1 MKMNTKFGKRIRFL
15 TQSALIAALYVGL
28 TYLAYAFGL
37 DKGVIQVRFSE
48 ALCVLAALT
57 PTAVP
62 GVTLGC
68 FLAGLLTAAH
78 PLDIVVGTLASFF
91 GVFGCRM
98 LRRLVSG
105 KLSFADT
112 VIEARAEAAHRG
124 KKPLIVECKMT
135 VQKSS
140 FADGMEVREILWPP
154 TCTVLSIDKN
164 PVHAAHGDLHC
175 LEAGDVLH
183 LHYRTY
189 DPDLTV
195 KNLVSILGEQSKDL
209 SESVELGSEEHLVPE
224 D

>member
-1 MKMNTKFGKRIRFL
+1 MNTKFGNRIRFL

-78 PLDIVVGTLASFF
+78 PLDIAVGTLASLF

-98 LRRLVSG
+98 LRGLVSRRF
-105 KLSFADT
+105 SFVLIPLPNILVNAL
-112 VIEARAEAAHRG
+112 VIPLVLAYAYGAAEG
-124 KKPLIVECKMT
+124 YFFLCMT
-135 VQKSS
+135 VG
-140 FADGMEVREILWPP
+140 AGEVLSAGVLG
-154 TCTVLSIDKN
+154 TVLLLALRK
-164 PVHAAHGDLHC
+164 HRALF
-175 LEAGDVLH
+175 
-183 LHYRTY
+183 
-189 DPDLTV
+189 
-195 KNLVSILGEQSKDL
+195 
-209 SESVELGSEEHLVPE
+209 
-224 D
+224 

>member
-1 MKMNTKFGKRIRFL
+1 MICANNEGVSGGIFVPNLAFGAMIASL
-15 TQSALIAALYVGL
+15 ISEGLIAAGLVDGQYFAVLIVVGM
-28 TYLAYAFGL
+28 ASF
-37 DKGVIQVRFSE
+37 
-48 ALCVLAALT
+48 LAAASRT
-57 PTAVP
+57 P
-62 GVTLGC
+62 
-68 FLAGLLTAAH
+68 LTAAIFAAEVLCIASNII
-78 PLDIVVGTLASFF
+78 PAICGVVISYIIAEA
-91 GVFGCRM
+91 
-98 LRRLVSG
+98 SG

-189 DPDLTV
+189 DPDHTV
-195 KNLVSILGEQSKDL
+195 KNLISILGEQPKDI
-209 SESVELGSEEHLVPE
+209 SASVELGSEEHLVPE